1 MERQAHAP
9 GIRGA
14 GSALQAWHYD
24 IFVDGSTEHRVAIGA
39 AAVASTGNSCRV
51 RRRGFFVGPAASE
64 LLGVM
69 LGYRVY
75 QFLLNDLEH
84 DQRDSRSATLHID
97 SDICIKYMNGF
108 TPSKAAGRK
117 LMPLIDLVR
126 EEQRRHPQVTWT
138 KCTSAESRA
147 DSLAYTAMCEARDQS
162 IVDGPDETGSALFAA
177 VCEVET
183 RTRAVHL

>member
-14 GSALQAWHYD
+14 GSALQERHYD

-51 RRRGFFVGPAASE
+51 RRCGFFVGLGASE

-75 QFLLNDLEH
+75 QFLLNDLEQ
-84 DQRDSRSATLHID
+84 DQRDSCSATLHID
-97 SDICIKYMNGF
+97 SANCIKYMDGL
-108 TPSKAAGRK
+108 TPSKAVGRK
-117 LMPLIDLVR
+117 LMPLIDMVR
-126 EEQRRHPQVTWT
+126 EEQRRHPPGDMD
-138 KCTSAESRA
+138 K
-147 DSLAYTAMCEARDQS
+147 
-162 IVDGPDETGSALFAA
+162 
-177 VCEVET
+177 
-183 RTRAVHL
+183 VHTHREPCSCSCVLGHV